1 MADNFYLDM
10 QNMDSVIEE
19 VQNLAQRTE
28 GLRGEFQTALTNA
41 TYGWYGESRTTF
53 DKKANMLMQQ
63 ITDVSQALY
72 DVGESLLNASKA
84 YMEADTELAKKAD
97 GVQADRY

>member
-10 QNMDSVIEE
+10 EHMDSVIAD
-19 VQNLAQRTE
+19 VQQLAQRTE
-28 GLRGEFQTALTNA
+28 SLRGEFQKTLTDV

-53 DKKANMLMQQ
+53 DKKAHMLMQQ
-63 ITDVSQALY
+63 ITDISQALF

-84 YMEADTELAKKAD
+84 YMEADTELAKSID